1 MASTAEEL
9 SSQSAQLQ
17 STISFF
23 RVDGSHAQHAPA
35 SRPLTKSAAKSEAKV
50 AKQQAKVQTRK
61 AVGHDLVLNEVD
73 NDSDFERF

>member
-23 RVDGSHAQHAPA
+23 RVDVSHAPA

-50 AKQQAKVQTRK
+50 AKQPAKVQTRK
-61 AVGHDLVLNEVD
+61 AVGHDFVLNEVD